1 MYIRLNVNLTYPCQ
15 LKNLMFLL
23 KRKAKKRRL
32 SFKGHVVY
40 MATQR
45 YNLSAVRIDLNALD
59 LQRREAKIFN
69 DSQMYLYAADETSL
83 HLWCEYA
90 EKRY

>member
-1 MYIRLNVNLTYPCQ
+1 MLP
-15 LKNLMFLL
+15 L
-23 KRKAKKRRL
+23 KRKAKKKRRL

-59 LQRREAKIFN
+59 LQRREARNLIGE
-69 DSQMYLYAADETSL
+69 DGDLYGPDEMGL
-83 HLWCEYA
+83 HLWEHLSNAHAY
-90 EKRY
+90 